1 MTRATLAYEETPLS
15 AAALKQYRGSVLL
28 YCNGKRHEIAA
39 ADAQM
44 TLLEWLRSEGYT
56 GTKLGCGE
64 GGCGACTVVLSSRG
78 DGSEV
83 RHSAVNACLMP
94 VCAADWCMV
103 TTVEGIGSSRRGEVH
118 PIQERLAALHGS
130 QCGFCTPGIVMAL
143 YAALRTSPDMRAEEL
158 TEKLDGNLC
167 RCTGYRPILDAA
179 ASLCIR
185 DGGGSGCCGG
195 GGGEN
200 GGGGNGCGSGNTG
213 CGGGGGAGG
222 CAASLPSD
230 CKLLPDGDVV
240 SSTASKLAKHTT
252 PYAAT
257 DAAESEPALPEELLA
272 WPPPPLHI
280 PAAPRRPT
288 AWWSPTSLQELL
300 ALKASLGE
308 RGRIVTGAS
317 EVTIEA
323 RYKRRSADAY
333 LSPSRVPQLVACE
346 DGAKGLTLGACA
358 PLSDVE
364 ALCEAAG
371 RARPGCEG
379 EAARACATMLRW
391 FASTQIRNVA
401 SLGGNI
407 ATASP
412 ISDMIP
418 TLLACGASLT
428 AASEAR
434 GERTVPL
441 AGFVTGYRRVALE
454 PDEVIV
460 SFFVPHCAP
469 LEFVRPYK
477 QARRREDD
485 ISIVSCALRVRLEPA
500 QREGRGVWVV
510 SDAALAYGGL
520 APTAV
525 LAVKTADKLRGCTWD
540 AAAVDA
546 LLPAVMSELAVPH
559 DAPGGQPEYRT
570 ALAGSFLFKFFVATS
585 ASLATVAPVGSPPPP
600 LVAEADASAAVSWLE
615 EPKPASGGEQ
625 RFPHASYPGLE
636 SQSPGGKTAW
646 GIEGP
651 RAIEPPT
658 ASEKEARRGG
668 DGGLAPKGSSGADSD
683 RVRVVGESHPHAA
696 GRLHTT
702 GEAEYTDDVRPP
714 AGMLHAWLVRATVAP
729 ASILR
734 IDAAAA
740 RAMPGVADVI
750 FASDLPPG
758 GQNALGPVA
767 KDEECFADGHA
778 SHVGQVIGVAVADS
792 IEAARAAAEAVAVE
806 YGDPWEPPIYTI
818 DAAVA
823 AGSFFD
829 GTRGDERTSW
839 SRTGAALGI
848 TTAHD
853 LEAGRDIDEAFAEEG
868 LTVVSGEFRV
878 GGQEHFYLEPMTCLA
893 EPTDDG
899 GISVLSSTQGVDKTH
914 KTVARLLN
922 LPAAKVV
929 SKVRRMGG
937 GFGGKETRTA
947 FVAAA
952 CAAAAYKVNA
962 PVRLALRRDVDM
974 GTTGG
979 RHPFVVKYTAAAR
992 RDGESVPKL
1001 AALKAQLY
1009 SNGGAFLDL
1018 SGPVMDRALLHLD
1031 NCYRW
1036 PAFSARGVVCRTHT
1050 PPNTAFRGFGGPQ
1063 GLIACEHI
1071 LEHLATELRVPPDAL
1086 REANMY
1092 AEGDALPFGQVL
1104 CAGEWRVP
1112 RAWRELREGA
1122 EVEARREA
1130 AAAFNAAHRWRKR
1143 GVAMLPTKFGINFTA
1158 KFMNQGGAL
1167 VHVYT
1172 DGTVLITHGGTEM
1185 GQGLHTKVCQVA
1197 AKAFGVP
1204 LSACHVAESASD
1216 KVANSIPTAASAS
1229 TDLYGMATLD
1239 ACRKILKRLE
1249 PVRNKL
1255 GPGASLAEL
1264 ALTAWLDRIDLSAH
1278 GFFSISDERCGFDWA
1293 IQPGKHADGTPDQTT
1308 RGHPFNYFTQGC
1320 AVAEVEVDVL
1330 TGDHAVLRADVLLDL
1345 GSSINPAL
1353 DVGQIEGAFVQG
1365 AGWTTTEELIW
1376 GDEQHPW
1383 VRPQGKL
1390 LNSGPGG
1397 YKLPAFNDAP
1407 RTFNVRL
1414 LSGAD
1419 NPVAVHSSKAVG
1431 EPPFFLGASV
1441 FFAVRNAVRAARA
1454 SHFPDAA
1461 DAHLEMY
1468 SPATS
1473 ERIRLACA
1481 DKIAAAAI
1489 GGEAGPA
1496 GFQPKG
1502 SF

>member
-185 DGGGSGCCGG
+185 DDGGSGCCGG

-200 GGGGNGCGSGNTG
+200 GGGGNGCGSGNKG

-252 PYAAT
+252 PYAV
-257 DAAESEPALPEELLA
+257 PLPLA
-272 WPPPPLHI
+272 R
-280 PAAPRRPT
+280 A
-288 AWWSPTSLQELL
+288 
-300 ALKASLGE
+300 
-308 RGRIVTGAS
+308 
-317 EVTIEA
+317 
-323 RYKRRSADAY
+323 
-333 LSPSRVPQLVACE
+333 
-346 DGAKGLTLGACA
+346 
-358 PLSDVE
+358 
-364 ALCEAAG
+364 AAG
-371 RARPGCEG
+371 GCEG

-525 LAVKTADKLRGCTWD
+525 LAAKTADKLRGCTWD

-570 ALAGSFLFKFFVATS
+570 ALAGSFLFKFF
-585 ASLATVAPVGSPPPP
+585 
-600 LVAEADASAAVSWLE
+600 

-668 DGGLAPKGSSGADSD
+668 DGGADSD

-922 LPAAKVV
+922 LPAAK
-929 SKVRRMGG
+929 
-937 GFGGKETRTA
+937 ETRTA
-947 FVAAA
+947 FLGAV

-992 RDGESVPKL
+992 RDGEGVPKL

-1419 NPVAVHSSKAVG
+1419 NPVAV
-1431 EPPFFLGASV
+1431 
-1441 FFAVRNAVRAARA
+1441 RNAVRAARA